1 MKRAIAVVGSS
12 YGDEGKGVTTDFL
25 CHRES
30 ASLVVRYNGGA
41 QAGHTVV
48 TPEGLRHVFSH
59 IGSGT
64 FLGVPT
70 LLSRFVVLNP
80 AVFHREFTDLE
91 MLGVGAKLSVFA
103 DLDCRVSTLADML
116 INQALEDSRGH
127 QRHGSCG
134 VGFNETVERSTHP
147 EFDLRF
153 RDLRNP
159 DAKLEKIYKE
169 WVPLRLK
176 ALGLPETAI
185 TIPDEMHEQYLSDND
200 HFVNWVV
207 SAELADVAGDTIVFE
222 GAQGLLLSED
232 RQEFFPHLTRSHTGI
247 RNVRLL
253 CAENGIDTLEGYYV
267 SRTYLT
273 RHGAGPFPGE
283 ATGLNFEDATNIYG
297 HFQGPLRYGNLDPV
311 SLHHRCFGDFGV
323 GYRLVLTHCDQLS
336 PPCEAALYFAGP
348 TRNSVMIPE
357 EKAA

>member
-1 MKRAIAVVGSS
+1 MTRAIAVVGANF
-12 YGDEGKGVTTDFL
+12 GDEGKGLLTDFL

-59 IGSGT
+59 FGSGT

-70 LLSRFVVLNP
+70 LLSRFVVVNP

-91 MLGVGAKLSVFA
+91 MLGVGAKLHVYA
-103 DLDCRVSTLADML
+103 DLNCLVTTPIDML
-116 INQALEDSRGH
+116 VNQALEDSRGH

-134 VGFNETVERSTHP
+134 VGFNETIERSCDP
-147 EFDLRF
+147 LYRLRF
-153 RDLRNP
+153 RDLREP
-159 DAKLEKIYKE
+159 DAILDRIHKYWL
-169 WVPLRLK
+169 PTRLQ
-176 ALGLPETAI
+176 ALGLSPTAV
-185 TIPDEMHEQYLSDND
+185 TYPDEMHEQFLSDID
-200 HFVNWVV
+200 HFANWVV
-207 SAELADVAGDTIVFE
+207 GAEPSDLDLRCVVFE
-222 GAQGLLLSED
+222 GAQGLCLSED
-232 RQEFFPHLTRSHTGI
+232 RKEFFPHLTRSHTGI

-253 CAENGIDTLEGYYV
+253 CTENDIDDLTGYYV

-283 ATGLNFEDATNIYG
+283 ATGLDFEDATNLYG

-311 SLHHRCFGDFGV
+311 SLHHRCFSDFGA
-323 GYRLVLTHCDQLS
+323 GYRLVLTHCDQLP

-348 TRNSVMIPE
+348 TRNDLMVPE